1 MKITKV
7 EGLANIANDIRIEI
21 IEQIYN
27 ASSGH
32 PGGSLSCADILAV
45 LYFNQMNIDPE
56 NPKAKE
62 RDRFVLSKGH
72 CAPALYATLARK
84 GYFDKELLKG
94 FRKVESNLQGHP
106 DMKKIPGVDMSTG
119 SLGQGLSAAVGMA
132 ISSKIEHEG
141 YRVYCLLGDGEIE
154 EGQVWEAAMSASKNK
169 LDNLCAIVDYNTLQI
184 DGNVEEVAGLI
195 DIKEKFE
202 SFGFNVIEVNGHD
215 IDALINAF
223 NIAKHQKEMP
233 SVIIAHTIKG
243 KGVSFMEGKA
253 EWHGKA
259 PNDEQYERA
268 MKALKLEEEKIE
280 HNISEL
286 PGKEDA
292 ICF

>member
-21 IEQIYN
+21 IEQVYN
-27 ASSGH
+27 ANSGH

-56 NPKAKE
+56 NPNAKE

-106 DMKKIPGVDMSTG
+106 DMKKVPGVDMSTG

-132 ISSKIEHEG
+132 IGSKMEHEG
-141 YRVYCLLGDGEIE
+141 YRVYCLLGDGELE

-215 IDALINAF
+215 IEALIHAF
-223 NIAKHQKEMP
+223 NSAKHQKDMP
-233 SVIIAHTIKG
+233 SVIIARTIKG

-259 PNDEQYERA
+259 PNQEQYEEA
-268 MKALKLEEEKIE
+268 INELKLQHI
-280 HNISEL
+280 I
-286 PGKEDA
+286 G
-292 ICF
+292 

>member
-1 MKITKV
+1 VKGENIMKITKV

-21 IEQIYN
+21 IEQVYN
-27 ASSGH
+27 ANSGH

-45 LYFNQMNIDPE
+45 LYFNQMNIDSE
-56 NPKAKE
+56 NPNAKG

-106 DMKKIPGVDMSTG
+106 DMKKVPGVDMSTG

-132 ISSKIEHEG
+132 IGSKMEHEG
-141 YRVYCLLGDGEIE
+141 YRVYCLLGDGELE

-215 IDALINAF
+215 IEALIHAF
-223 NIAKHQKEMP
+223 NSAKHQKDIP
-233 SVIIAHTIKG
+233 SVIIARTIKG

-259 PNDEQYERA
+259 PNQEQYEEA
-268 MKALKLEEEKIE
+268 INELKLQHI
-280 HNISEL
+280 I
-286 PGKEDA
+286 G
-292 ICF
+292 

>member
-7 EGLANIANDIRIEI
+7 EGLANIANDIRIGI
-21 IEQIYN
+21 IEQVYSAN
-27 ASSGH
+27 SGH

-56 NPKAKE
+56 NPNAKE

-72 CAPALYATLARK
+72 CTPALYATLARK

-132 ISSKIEHEG
+132 IGSKIEHEG
-141 YRVYCLLGDGEIE
+141 YRVYCLLGDGELE

-215 IDALINAF
+215 IEALIYAF
-223 NIAKHQKEMP
+223 NSAKHQKGMP
-233 SVIIAHTIKG
+233 SVIIARTIKG
-243 KGVSFMEGKA
+243 KGVPFMEGKV

-259 PNDEQYERA
+259 PNQEQYEEA
-268 MKALKLEEEKIE
+268 INGLKLQHI
-280 HNISEL
+280 I
-286 PGKEDA
+286 G
-292 ICF
+292 

>member
-7 EGLANIANDIRIEI
+7 EGLANIANDIRIGI
-21 IEQIYN
+21 IEQVYN
-27 ASSGH
+27 ANSGH

-56 NPKAKE
+56 NPNAKG

-106 DMKKIPGVDMSTG
+106 DMKKVPGVDMSTG

-132 ISSKIEHEG
+132 IGSKMEHEG
-141 YRVYCLLGDGEIE
+141 YRVYCLLGDGELE

-215 IDALINAF
+215 IEALIHAF
-223 NIAKHQKEMP
+223 NSAKHQKDMP

-259 PNDEQYERA
+259 PNQEQYEEA
-268 MKALKLEEEKIE
+268 INELKLQHI
-280 HNISEL
+280 I
-286 PGKEDA
+286 G
-292 ICF
+292 

>member
-21 IEQIYN
+21 IEQVYN
-27 ASSGH
+27 ANSGH

-45 LYFNQMNIDPE
+45 LYFNQMNIDSE
-56 NPKAKE
+56 NPNAKG

-106 DMKKIPGVDMSTG
+106 DMKKVPGVDMSTG

-132 ISSKIEHEG
+132 IGSKMEHEG
-141 YRVYCLLGDGEIE
+141 YRVYCLLGDGELE

-184 DGNVEEVAGLI
+184 DGNVEEVAGLK

-215 IDALINAF
+215 IEALIHAF
-223 NIAKHQKEMP
+223 NSAKHQKNMP

-259 PNDEQYERA
+259 PNQEQYEEA
-268 MKALKLEEEKIE
+268 INELKLQHI
-280 HNISEL
+280 I
-286 PGKEDA
+286 G
-292 ICF
+292 

>member
-7 EGLANIANDIRIEI
+7 EGLANIANDIRIGI
-21 IEQIYN
+21 IEQVYSAN
-27 ASSGH
+27 SGH

-56 NPKAKE
+56 NPNAKE

-72 CAPALYATLARK
+72 CTPALYATLARK

-132 ISSKIEHEG
+132 IGSKIEHEG
-141 YRVYCLLGDGEIE
+141 YRVYCLLGDGELE

-184 DGNVEEVAGLI
+184 DGNIEEVAGLI

-215 IDALINAF
+215 IEALIYAF
-223 NIAKHQKEMP
+223 NSAKHQKGMP
-233 SVIIAHTIKG
+233 SVIIARTIKG
-243 KGVSFMEGKA
+243 KGVPFMEGKV

-259 PNDEQYERA
+259 PNQEQYEEA
-268 MKALKLEEEKIE
+268 INGLKLQHI
-280 HNISEL
+280 I
-286 PGKEDA
+286 G
-292 ICF
+292 

>member
-7 EGLANIANDIRIEI
+7 EGLANIANDIRIGI
-21 IEQIYN
+21 IEQVYN
-27 ASSGH
+27 ANSGH

-45 LYFNQMNIDPE
+45 LYFNQMNIDSE
-56 NPKAKE
+56 NPNAKG

-106 DMKKIPGVDMSTG
+106 DMKKVPGVDMSTG

-132 ISSKIEHEG
+132 IGSKMEHEG
-141 YRVYCLLGDGEIE
+141 YRVYCLLGDGELE
-154 EGQVWEAAMSASKNK
+154 EGQVWEAAMSANKNK

-184 DGNVEEVAGLI
+184 DGNIEEVAGLI

-215 IDALINAF
+215 IEALIHAF
-223 NIAKHQKEMP
+223 NSAKHQKDMP

-259 PNDEQYERA
+259 PNQEQYEEA
-268 MKALKLEEEKIE
+268 INELKLQHI
-280 HNISEL
+280 I
-286 PGKEDA
+286 G
-292 ICF
+292 

>member
-21 IEQIYN
+21 IEQVYN
-27 ASSGH
+27 ANSGH

-45 LYFNQMNIDPE
+45 LYFNQMNIDSE
-56 NPKAKE
+56 NPNAKG

-106 DMKKIPGVDMSTG
+106 DMKKVPGVDMSTG

-132 ISSKIEHEG
+132 IGSKMEHEG
-141 YRVYCLLGDGEIE
+141 YRVYCLLGDGELE

-215 IDALINAF
+215 IEALIHAF
-223 NIAKHQKEMP
+223 NSAKHQKDMP

-259 PNDEQYERA
+259 PNQEQYEEA
-268 MKALKLEEEKIE
+268 INKLKLQHI
-280 HNISEL
+280 I
-286 PGKEDA
+286 G
-292 ICF
+292 

>member
-21 IEQIYN
+21 IEQVYN
-27 ASSGH
+27 ANSGH

-45 LYFNQMNIDPE
+45 LYFNQMNIDSE
-56 NPKAKE
+56 NPNAKG

-72 CAPALYATLARK
+72 CAPALYATIARK

-106 DMKKIPGVDMSTG
+106 DMKKVPGVDMSTG

-132 ISSKIEHEG
+132 IGSKMEHEG
-141 YRVYCLLGDGEIE
+141 YRVYCLLGDGELE

-215 IDALINAF
+215 IEALIHAF
-223 NIAKHQKEMP
+223 NSAKHQKDMP
-233 SVIIAHTIKG
+233 SVIIARTIKG

-259 PNDEQYERA
+259 PNQEQYEEA
-268 MKALKLEEEKIE
+268 INELKLQHI
-280 HNISEL
+280 I
-286 PGKEDA
+286 G
-292 ICF
+292 

>member
-21 IEQIYN
+21 IEQVYN
-27 ASSGH
+27 ANSGH

-45 LYFNQMNIDPE
+45 LYFNQMNIDSE
-56 NPKAKE
+56 NPNAKG

-106 DMKKIPGVDMSTG
+106 DMKKVPGVDMSTG

-132 ISSKIEHEG
+132 IGSKMEHEG
-141 YRVYCLLGDGEIE
+141 YRVYCLLGDGELE

-215 IDALINAF
+215 IEALIHAF
-223 NIAKHQKEMP
+223 NSAKHQKDMP
-233 SVIIAHTIKG
+233 SVIIARTIKG

-259 PNDEQYERA
+259 PNQEQYEEA
-268 MKALKLEEEKIE
+268 INELKLQHI
-280 HNISEL
+280 I
-286 PGKEDA
+286 D
-292 ICF
+292 